1 MVAMTTYT
9 AVFERDATGW
19 WYVTVPALAG
29 CHTQG
34 PTLDQARTRIRE
46 ALALWLETTDDAVAV
61 VEDVRLPEAS

>member
-9 AVFERDATGW
+9 AVFQRDATGW

-34 PTLDQARTRIRE
+34 RTLGQARTRIRE
-46 ALALWLETTDDAVAV
+46 ALALWLDAPEESLTLD
-61 VEDVRLPEAS
+61 EDVRLPEAS